1 LKLSPIERAAAVRTV
16 EVALIENQRAV
27 VEPSAE
33 LAELFRR
40 TAGRLHRGT
49 REALAPLGLSG
60 SQARLVRL
68 LADGPL
74 RMSVI
79 AERLSVVARTVTDVV
94 DGAEVA
100 GVVARRAD
108 EEDRRSIFV
117 ELTPAGRRLLDR
129 LDAARSQSA
138 ARVFGVLTEPQRD
151 QLLVLLN
158 AICAADEHR
167 AEPRGAPAAPA
178 APSVAAHTAST
189 PAPAAAPT
197 AAASS
202 VGRSASGAAR

>member
-1 LKLSPIERAAAVRTV
+1 MIEGHQAS
-16 EVALIENQRAV
+16 

-40 TAGRLHRGT
+40 AAGRLHRGT

-79 AERLSVVARTVTDVV
+79 AERLAVVARSVTDVV
-94 DGAEVA
+94 DGAEAA

-108 EEDRRSIFV
+108 PEDRRSIFV
-117 ELTPAGRRLLDR
+117 ELTQAGRRLLDR
-129 LDAARSQSA
+129 LDAARSESA
-138 ARVFGVLTEPQRD
+138 GRVFGVLTEPQRD
-151 QLLVLLN
+151 ELLALLI
-158 AICAADEHR
+158 AICAADEHPG
-167 AEPRGAPAAPA
+167 EPCRSPAPEAA
-178 APSVAAHTAST
+178 TASAS
-189 PAPAAAPT
+189 PAPDTTTSGT
-197 AAASS
+197 AAA
-202 VGRSASGAAR
+202 R

>member
-100 GVVARRAD
+100 GVVARRAA

-167 AEPRGAPAAPA
+167 AEPRGAPAAP
-178 APSVAAHTAST
+178 SVAAHTAST

>member
-1 LKLSPIERAAAVRTV
+1 VIEHQP
-16 EVALIENQRAV
+16 AL

-33 LAELFRR
+33 LAEMFRR

-129 LDAARSQSA
+129 LDAARSESA
-138 ARVFGVLTEPQRD
+138 ARVFGVLTEPERD

-167 AEPRGAPAAPA
+167 GEPGGAPAAA
-178 APSVAAHTAST
+178 LARADVA
-189 PAPAAAPT
+189 PAPAAPT
-197 AAASS
+197 APQ
-202 VGRSASGAAR
+202 SATGAAR